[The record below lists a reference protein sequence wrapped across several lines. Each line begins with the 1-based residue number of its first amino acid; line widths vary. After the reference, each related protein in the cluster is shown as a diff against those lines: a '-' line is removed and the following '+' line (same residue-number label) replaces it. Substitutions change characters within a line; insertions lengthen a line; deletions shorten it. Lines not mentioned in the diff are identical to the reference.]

1 MKWLDVFSKWM
12 SPVTRF
18 LGMNENTST
27 TLAAGLVFGLAY
39 GSGVMIQ
46 AVKED
51 GVSKKDLTLAFI
63 FLCTCHA
70 VFEDTLIFLTV
81 GISVLPILLIRL
93 GIAIILTASISFIW
107 NKVDMAKERNS
118 QLMDNKITT
127 LLFDLDGTL
136 IDTNELIIKSFMH
149 TLGHYYPDRY
159 KREDILPFMG
169 PPLVETFSSID
180 PERTEE
186 MVQRYFAV

>member
-1 MKWLDVFSKWM
+1 MFVIPIMVGIQILKDKKWLDVFSKWM
-12 SPVTRF
+12 SPITRF
-18 LGMNENTST
+18 LGLNENTAT

-81 GISVLPILLIRL
+81 GISVLPILAIRL
-93 GIAIILTASISFIW
+93 GIAIILTASVSFIW
-107 NKVDMAKERNS
+107 NKVDIAKGKEV
-118 QLMDNKITT
+118 TT
-127 LLFDLDGTL
+127 YG
-136 IDTNELIIKSFMH
+136 
-149 TLGHYYPDRY
+149 
-159 KREDILPFMG
+159 
-169 PPLVETFSSID
+169 
-180 PERTEE
+180 
-186 MVQRYFAV
+186 Q